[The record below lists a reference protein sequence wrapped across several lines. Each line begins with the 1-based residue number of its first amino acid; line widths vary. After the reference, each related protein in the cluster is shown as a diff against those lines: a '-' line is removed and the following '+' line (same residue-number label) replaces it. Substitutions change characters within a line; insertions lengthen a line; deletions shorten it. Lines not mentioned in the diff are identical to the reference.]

1 MTTQTST
8 EAEWSVQVLVE
19 MEDGTNVSQFTREY
33 VEGAIGKIFA
43 AGRDIR
49 AVISITNEK
58 DELVAVKFINNP
70 TPQLRGK
77 AWS

>member
-19 MEDGTNVSQFTREY
+19 MEDGTHVSQFTREY

-43 AGRDIR
+43 AARDIR